1 MVIKPKDETIVEH
14 VSDCE
19 VRPGS
24 FWERLQDESDFPL
37 IAMLCVTER
46 CPMKC
51 AHCYQTERTGRE
63 ELDLGGIEDLLD
75 QLAALGVFRFSI
87 TGGEP
92 ALRDDLHQIVE
103 AAWKRKFLVSLKTTA
118 ALLNK
123 QDIERLRENG
133 LSSLAASLYHIEPSE
148 HDEFVGREGAW
159 RHAMSALETFSDL
172 GGISTVSTVI
182 MDWNTG
188 AIAPLIDMCE
198 PRGWDLVADAKVLRA
213 DDGSDAA
220 AGLRASG
227 DTQLEAMKNL
237 PNARQ
242 RRPVKEPGDQLCL
255 AGITSVYIKPNGD
268 VWLCPAMPVS
278 LGNIRD
284 RSFREIWTESEFRKQ
299 VMGLK
304 WGDSD
309 TCMAC
314 EENRFCQ
321 RCPGEAFKEHGSFT
335 APATVD
341 CEVAR
346 AHARIWRENG
356 GDDD

>member
-198 PRGWDLVADAKVLRA
+198 PRGWELVATRRYFFPI
-213 DDGSDAA
+213 
-220 AGLRASG
+220 AG
-227 DTQLEAMKNL
+227 
-237 PNARQ
+237 
-242 RRPVKEPGDQLCL
+242 
-255 AGITSVYIKPNGD
+255 
-268 VWLCPAMPVS
+268 
-278 LGNIRD
+278 
-284 RSFREIWTESEFRKQ
+284 
-299 VMGLK
+299 VM
-304 WGDSD
+304 
-309 TCMAC
+309 
-314 EENRFCQ
+314 
-321 RCPGEAFKEHGSFT
+321 
-335 APATVD
+335 APQ
-341 CEVAR
+341 
-346 AHARIWRENG
+346 G
-356 GDDD
+356 